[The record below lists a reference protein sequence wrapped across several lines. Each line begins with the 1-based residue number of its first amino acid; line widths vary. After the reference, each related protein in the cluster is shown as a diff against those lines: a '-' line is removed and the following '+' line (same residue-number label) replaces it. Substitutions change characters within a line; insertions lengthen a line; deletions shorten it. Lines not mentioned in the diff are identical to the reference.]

1 MEKLFV
7 LCIMALSVLSS
18 YSQTDLAAVIE
29 AETVPAKVANPDSS
43 AIRLDG
49 RTLCVFGDSYVRN
62 HRRPVSETW
71 HSKVAS
77 RLGMNY
83 VNCGVNGS
91 SILFD
96 RSSEGFGKAMTE
108 RYKDLPDSI
117 DCLLIIAGHND
128 ASMIKSDAELAQFDN
143 ALEELLKNL
152 KKRYPDADLGY
163 VLPWNVDRGYFKQVI
178 ASIKRICG
186 DYGIPVFDAE
196 AAGGIKVNDP
206 DYRAKYFQDKGV
218 NDTAHL
224 NADGH
229 DLIVDKGADFIV
241 SISK

>member
-1 MEKLFV
+1 
-7 LCIMALSVLSS
+7 MALSVLGGR
-18 YSQTDLAAVIE
+18 SQTNGALTAVP
-29 AETVPAKVANPDSS
+29 AETSIPATKMKVS
-43 AIRLDG
+43 ASRLEG

-62 HRRPVSETW
+62 HRRPASETW

-96 RSSEGFGKAMTE
+96 RTAEGFGKAMTE
-108 RYKDLPDSI
+108 RYVELPDNV

-128 ASMIKSDAELAQFDN
+128 ASMIKSDADLTRFDE
-143 ALEELLKNL
+143 ALVELLANL
-152 KKRYPDADLGY
+152 RSRYPEASIGY
-163 VLPWNVDRGYFKQVI
+163 VLPWSVDRGYFKQVI
-178 ASIKRICG
+178 ASIKRIC
-186 DYGIPVFDAE
+186 DECAVPVFDAE
-196 AAGGIKVNDP
+196 AAGGIRVNDP
-206 DYRAKYFQDKGV
+206 DYRALYFQDNGV

-229 DLIVDKGADFIV
+229 DLIVDAGIRFVAKIAL
-241 SISK
+241 